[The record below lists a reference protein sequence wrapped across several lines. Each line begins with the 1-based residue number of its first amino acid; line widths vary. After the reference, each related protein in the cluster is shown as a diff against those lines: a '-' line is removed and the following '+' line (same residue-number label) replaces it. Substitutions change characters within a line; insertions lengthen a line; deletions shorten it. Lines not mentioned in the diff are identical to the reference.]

1 MSKILSSIRHLII
14 LLLFSCG
21 SFSQS
26 DVKVLEEIYKT
37 SLTDGN
43 SYEWLDFLSNQ
54 IGGRLSGSLNAQR
67 AVDWAEFELNKLG
80 LDEVRLQPVMVP
92 KWVRGNP

>member
-1 MSKILSSIRHLII
+1 MYDHVHRAYIIFLILVVGLLSDLNI
-14 LLLFSCG
+14 LKSPYKRFIL
-21 SFSQS
+21 QI
-26 DVKVLEEIYKT
+26 VKVLDEIYKT

-67 AVDWAEFELNKLG
+67 AVDWAELE
-80 LDEVRLQPVMVP
+80 R
-92 KWVRGNP
+92 

>member
-1 MSKILSSIRHLII
+1 MKVKFLKKMLKILSSTKQLII
-14 LLLFSCG
+14 LLLFSFG

-26 DVKVLEEIYKT
+26 DSKVLGEIYKT

-67 AVDWAEFELNKLG
+67 AVKPE
-80 LDEVRLQPVMVP
+80 
-92 KWVRGNP
+92 